1 MMSEEKHLSDF
12 LNGKTEYTLELFRF
26 FIDQLAELGEIK
38 LQPTK
43 SMIAIESKSSF
54 AYITQLGKNFIH
66 VVIPFD
72 RAYEDNLCFT
82 KIAQVPGTNQFNHH
96 LRVFFKEDINEEV
109 RSFLK
114 MAIRKD
120 PETSSG

>member
-12 LNGKTEYTLELFRF
+12 LNGKTEYTLGLFRF
-26 FIDQLAELGEIK
+26 FIDQLSELGDIN
-38 LQPTK
+38 LRATK
-43 SMIAIESKSSF
+43 SMIAIESKTSF

-82 KIAQVPGTNQFNHH
+82 KIAQVPETDQFNHH
-96 LRVFFKEDINEEV
+96 LRIYFKEDINEEV
-109 RSFLK
+109 KGFLK
-114 MAIRKD
+114 MALK
-120 PETSSG
+120 